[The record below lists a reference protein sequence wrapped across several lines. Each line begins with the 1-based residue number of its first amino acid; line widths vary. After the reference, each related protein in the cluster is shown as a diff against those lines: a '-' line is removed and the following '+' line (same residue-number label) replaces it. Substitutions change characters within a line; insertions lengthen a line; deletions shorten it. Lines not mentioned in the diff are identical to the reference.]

1 MHWSLLR
8 KSIRDARWLCVACA
22 ICLFAFA
29 WVHVLINAGLDMA
42 RFAKILENIPDAVE
56 KLAPVPFK
64 QLLSYPARLAVLYE
78 EPLIYMIMTIWCVAR
93 SSDVVSGELGR
104 GTMEILLSQP
114 VSRCQALLTPTIV
127 TLTGAVVL
135 VVSVWL
141 GTAVGIATTT
151 VEKPATGGW
160 TVPFTGVEFPLGID
174 SSTERVPM
182 STFATPRMML
192 PAALNYF
199 CFGLFLCG
207 VCTMISSMDRYRW
220 RTIGIT
226 IGFYVVQMLAELLGQ
241 AIDALSWLRWV
252 SFFRA
257 YEPVSFVSKS
267 VNNPQLTWS
276 WLEVNEN
283 GQIVNLGPLSCDAIL
298 LVLGMIAF
306 GIAGAVFFRRDLP
319 API

>member
-1 MHWSLLR
+1 MHWSLLK
-8 KSIRDARWLCVACA
+8 KSIRDARWLWITCA
-22 ICLFAFA
+22 LCLFAFS
-29 WVHVLINAGLDMA
+29 WVHVLINAQLDMG

-104 GTMEILLSQP
+104 GTLEILLSQP
-114 VSRCQALLTPTIV
+114 VSRRQALITPTMV
-127 TLTGAVVL
+127 TLTGALFL
-135 VVSVWL
+135 VVAVWL
-141 GTAVGIATTT
+141 GTAIGIATCS

-160 TVPFTGVEFPLGID
+160 TVPFTGIEVPLGID

-199 CFGLFLCG
+199 CFGVFLCG
-207 VCTMISSMDRYRW
+207 ICTMISSVDRYRW

-241 AIDALSWLRWV
+241 AIDALHWLRWF

-257 YEPVSFVSKS
+257 YEPVMFVSKS
-267 VNNPQLTWS
+267 INNPQLAWS
-276 WLEVNEN
+276 WLEVNET
-283 GQIVNLGPLSCDAIL
+283 GQLVDLGPLGCDAIL
-298 LVLGMIAF
+298 LVLGAVAF
-306 GIAGAVFFRRDLP
+306 GIAGFVFCRRDLP